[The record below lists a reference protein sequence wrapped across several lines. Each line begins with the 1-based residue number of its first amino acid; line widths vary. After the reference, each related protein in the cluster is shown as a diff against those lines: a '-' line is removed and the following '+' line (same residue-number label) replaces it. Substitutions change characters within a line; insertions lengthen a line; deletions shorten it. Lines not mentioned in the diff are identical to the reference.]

1 MDTASAAVGLF
12 NGCLHAYRA
21 IAQATEIGAE
31 SMVWDIMMRIEL
43 TRFEAWGR
51 ILGFLDEKTGS
62 EISDEGS
69 EIFEIAD
76 ILQIEAARHLVRDIL
91 VSLTATLE
99 EFKKAAERYR
109 VDPASRK
116 KGTEDQAM
124 SRFEAQLKRTWA
136 STKDLGLHLVLVMK
150 DKDKFKSL
158 IQKLRDFNNGLDQVL
173 SVGQKAQ
180 SAKALTA
187 KVLAKY
193 DTPHGLDMVISAN
206 RASEA
211 EDSMQSSP
219 QYESLVATAK
229 VKKLCILN
237 AGKGD
242 GSSIGDYRL
251 PDESVQLD
259 EPPRREESEVL
270 WPYSTAEYKPE
281 NGRPYTVLVEWRL
294 PTAGSA
300 KSKISAEELKERRN
314 HVVAL
319 LQEISHSSSK
329 ASYRILGSIGWLE
342 HTGQVEDKSLDIIGF
357 ASRFPKWADK
367 GRPPVSLYT
376 LLNQSFDSEK
386 PSVPSLGMRFQIA
399 KDLSVAMHQ
408 LQCSQWL
415 HRTLSSHQVVF
426 FYDDKTAAIR
436 FDSLFLIGLQYSR
449 PDDQFVDKLPT
460 RTKRTIPGASESRD
474 KVFGSLREYIHP
486 RLWDIGS
493 RRYRR
498 SDDVYSLGIILLEVA
513 LWIPAKAIFD
523 DNRSNMRS
531 LTTMI
536 EEDLAAEVGDVY
548 HQAVTDCLDGLDGT
562 ERSVGDYYDDYDG
575 EYKGEDPEYG
585 LESEFLWKV
594 VRQLEQLKV

>member
-62 EISDEGS
+62 EISGEGS
-69 EIFEIAD
+69 ETFEIAD

-91 VSLTATLE
+91 VSLRATLD

-116 KGTEDQAM
+116 KGAEDQTM
-124 SRFEAQLKRTWA
+124 SKFEAQLKRTWA

-193 DTPHGLDMVISAN
+193 DTPDDLDLVISAN

-211 EDSMQSSP
+211 EDDVQSSP

-229 VKKLCILN
+229 VKKLCILS

-242 GSSIGDYRL
+242 GSSIGDYKL
-251 PDESVQLD
+251 PNESVQPD
-259 EPPRREESEVL
+259 EPPSRAETEVL
-270 WPYSTAEYKPE
+270 WPYSTAKYKPE
-281 NGRPYTVLVEWRL
+281 KGRPYTVLVEWRL
-294 PTAGSA
+294 PTAGSTT
-300 KSKISAEELKERRN
+300 SKISAEELKERRN

-319 LQEISHSSSK
+319 LKEISQSSSK

-342 HTGQVEDKSLDIIGF
+342 TTGQVKEKSLDIIGF
-357 ASRFPKWADK
+357 ASKFPKWADPE
-367 GRPPVSLYT
+367 RPPVSLYT
-376 LLNQSFDSEK
+376 LLNQSYNSEK
-386 PSVPSLGMRFQIA
+386 PNIPSLGTRFQIA
-399 KDLSVAMHQ
+399 KDLSLAIHQ

-426 FYDDKTAAIR
+426 FYDDKTAALR

-449 PDDQFVDKLPT
+449 PDDQFVNDLPT
-460 RTKRTIPGASESRD
+460 AAPGASESRD
-474 KVFGSLREYIHP
+474 RIFGSLKEYIHP
-486 RLWDIGS
+486 QLWGVRS

-498 SDDVYSLGIILLEVA
+498 SDDVYSLGVILLELA
-513 LWIPAKAIFD
+513 LWVPAKVVFD
-523 DNRSNMRS
+523 ENESSLRS
-531 LTTMI
+531 LEVMA

-548 HQAVTDCLDGLDGT
+548 QQAVTDCLGGLRGPREPSFADF
-562 ERSVGDYYDDYDG
+562 YIDYDG
-575 EYKGEDPEYG
+575 GYKGEDPEYG
-585 LESEFLWKV
+585 LESDFLWKV